1 MAKLVA
7 ILLLLLFQTFKRVFY
22 TGETQN
28 MKNLLAPHKGNNST
42 NSNNNNSNCNFHKD
56 ALLGFALELPD
67 EQLDSAVIQLQAAAA
82 QQQSTNNNA
91 SNNTGDYHQSL
102 PHCELLPQA
111 TVATQDLQE
120 CYQFDASELVN
131 VSNKNCDSLA
141 KLAYNLY
148 RLAKE
153 DHIVIDRKRNEVVRT
168 NAVTNQKTIYRCMDP
183 VGMGMRPSD
192 RNDRLL
198 SDPSSSKASRPR
210 KRLAATATVA
220 AASIAVPAKIAAPN
234 GAIKK
239 SMNEPTPAA
248 DADSMLRTRSGRVVR
263 AALPQSTTPAHPDSP
278 TMKQLVAE
286 LRDKDYCAPPAASAT
301 GAAAP
306 VTSSAPVVT
315 REQRAVPANAI
326 CPGCS
331 KIFLGRRLQRHY
343 VKFPEH
349 MPSAIAVRQQQ
360 QQLQQQQPQPQP
372 QQPLQQQLQQEQPQP
387 PPQQPL
393 QQQLQQEQPQ
403 PQQQLQQQLTTSVPT
418 LFGLLTGQL
427 QRHSHLSEEQRA
439 DLFLHELNDFVEQ
452 LQLRST
458 RLIRNTSGLHFVN
471 ARIARVLGIPE
482 GQYALDMSAMESAQA
497 PTPEPE
503 LQQLLHAGAVAS
515 ARNLVDYPGL
525 SMSLDDT
532 LTDEAAQ
539 RLNLSAGGKLLPPSE
554 ESLLRNVGDL
564 MQPPVAV
571 VVAPPT
577 VGHVANAM
585 LPHYDHASD
594 NAVEA
599 LSMKETPNAAILD
612 LNVDFFQFNNN

>member
-1 MAKLVA
+1 
-7 ILLLLLFQTFKRVFY
+7 
-22 TGETQN
+22 
-28 MKNLLAPHKGNNST
+28 MKNLLVPLNGASGEP
-42 NSNNNNSNCNFHKD
+42 SNNCNFHKD
-56 ALLGFALELPD
+56 ALLGFAIELPD

-82 QQQSTNNNA
+82 EQKQNNNNKNNNGS
-91 SNNTGDYHQSL
+91 SNNNNISNNNNNHHNNSNSGDYHQSL
-102 PHCELLPQA
+102 LNCVDFLPTAVAPPHLS
-111 TVATQDLQE
+111 E
-120 CYQFDASELVN
+120 CYQFDADAAASELVN
-131 VSNKNCDSLA
+131 VANKDCDSLA

-168 NAVTNQKTIYRCMDP
+168 DAVTHQKTIYRCMDP
-183 VGMGMRPSD
+183 VGMGMQP
-192 RNDRLL
+192 
-198 SDPSSSKASRPR
+198 PQSSRSAATTTSLRANRSR
-210 KRLAATATVA
+210 KRTA
-220 AASIAVPAKIAAPN
+220 PAGTAIPTKAPLTIAAPSET
-234 GAIKK
+234 ATKAT
-239 SMNEPTPAA
+239 NEPIPAS
-248 DADSMLRTRSGRVVR
+248 DADTMLRTRSGRIIR
-263 AALPQSTTPAHPDSP
+263 AALPQPATAAPNSAQ
-278 TMKQLVAE
+278 MLQLLVTE
-286 LRDKDYCAPPAASAT
+286 LRDKDYRAPAKAAEPAEMPAIEMA
-301 GAAAP
+301 
-306 VTSSAPVVT
+306 VQ
-315 REQRAVPANAI
+315 RERAVPPNAI

-331 KIFLGRRLQRHY
+331 KIFLGRRLQRHF
-343 VKFPEH
+343 VKYPEH

-360 QQLQQQQPQPQP
+360 EQQQQQH
-372 QQPLQQQLQQEQPQP
+372 QQHQQEEHAQ
-387 PPQQPL
+387 PPQQ
-393 QQQLQQEQPQ
+393 QQQ
-403 PQQQLQQQLTTSVPT
+403 QQQLTQSYVPT
-418 LFGLLTGQL
+418 LFGLLTAQL
-427 QRHSHLSEEQRA
+427 QRYGHLSEEQRA

-452 LQLRST
+452 LHLRST

-471 ARIARVLGIPE
+471 ARTARVLGIPE
-482 GQYALDMSAMESAQA
+482 GQYALDISAMESAQA

-503 LQQLLHAGAVAS
+503 LQQLLHASTVPS

-571 VVAPPT
+571 APPN
-577 VGHVANAM
+577 VGEVAGAM

>member
-1 MAKLVA
+1 
-7 ILLLLLFQTFKRVFY
+7 
-22 TGETQN
+22 
-28 MKNLLAPHKGNNST
+28 
-42 NSNNNNSNCNFHKD
+42 
-56 ALLGFALELPD
+56 
-67 EQLDSAVIQLQAAAA
+67 
-82 QQQSTNNNA
+82 
-91 SNNTGDYHQSL
+91 
-102 PHCELLPQA
+102 
-111 TVATQDLQE
+111 
-120 CYQFDASELVN
+120 
-131 VSNKNCDSLA
+131 DSLA

-148 RLAKE
+148 RLAKD

-168 NAVTNQKTIYRCMDP
+168 NALTNQKTVYRCLDP
-183 VGMGMRPSD
+183 VGMGMGSCSAATST
-192 RNDRLL
+192 NVV
-198 SDPSSSKASRPR
+198 SRPR
-210 KRLAATATVA
+210 KRMTSITADA
-220 AASIAVPAKIAAPN
+220 AAVATNVPVSG

-239 SMNEPTPAA
+239 AFTEPVAELAA
-248 DADSMLRTRSGRVVR
+248 DANAMQRTRSGRLVR
-263 AALPQSTTPAHPDSP
+263 AALTHSLSP
-278 TMKQLVAE
+278 TALSTSSQTMELLLDE
-286 LRDKDYCAPPAASAT
+286 LRDKDYGVKMEAKPVASPPS
-301 GAAAP
+301 AAAP
-306 VTSSAPVVT
+306 PDVA
-315 REQRAVPANAI
+315 REPRTVPANAI

-343 VKFPEH
+343 VKYPEH
-349 MPSAIAVRQQQ
+349 MPNAIAVREQQ
-360 QQLQQQQPQPQP
+360 QQLLQHP
-372 QQPLQQQLQQEQPQP
+372 QQHPQKH
-387 PPQQPL
+387 
-393 QQQLQQEQPQ
+393 
-403 PQQQLQQQLTTSVPT
+403 PQQQLLQPT
-418 LFGLLTGQL
+418 LFELLTAQL

-439 DLFLHELNDFVEQ
+439 DLFLYELNDFVEQ

-503 LQQLLHAGAVAS
+503 LLQLQHTSAVAE

-571 VVAPPT
+571 VAPPT
-577 VGHVANAM
+577 VSHVAGAM
-585 LPHYDHASD
+585 VPHYDHASD

-599 LSMKETPNAAILD
+599 LSMKETPNSSILD

>member
-1 MAKLVA
+1 
-7 ILLLLLFQTFKRVFY
+7 
-22 TGETQN
+22 
-28 MKNLLAPHKGNNST
+28 MKNLLVPLSGTNDEPN
-42 NSNNNNSNCNFHKD
+42 NSNNNNNSGINNNNNNCNFHKD
-56 ALLGFALELPD
+56 ALLGFAIELPD
-67 EQLDSAVIQLQAAAA
+67 EQLDNAVIQLQAAAA
-82 QQQSTNNNA
+82 QQQQNTNKNNSNNSSNNNSTNNNNNN
-91 SNNTGDYHQSL
+91 SNTSDNSADYHQSML
-102 PHCELLPQA
+102 NCELP
-111 TVATQDLQE
+111 D
-120 CYQFDASELVN
+120 CYQFDGAAAASELVN
-131 VSNKNCDSLA
+131 VANKNCDSLA

-148 RLAKE
+148 RLAKD

-168 NAVTNQKTIYRCMDP
+168 NALTNQKTIYRCMDP
-183 VGMGMRPSD
+183 VGMGMCSTTKEP
-192 RNDRLL
+192 
-198 SDPSSSKASRPR
+198 PFSKASRPR
-210 KRLAATATVA
+210 KRTATAAATTTSMQA
-220 AASIAVPAKIAAPN
+220 ANIAAPS

-239 SMNEPTPAA
+239 SMNEPMPAA
-248 DADSMLRTRSGRVVR
+248 DADDSMLRTRSGRIVR
-263 AALPQSTTPAHPDSP
+263 AALPQSATPTPSSGQ
-278 TMKQLVAE
+278 MLELLVAE
-286 LRDKDYCAPPAASAT
+286 LRDKDYCAPSAVAATPAASQPAT
-301 GAAAP
+301 AP
-306 VTSSAPVVT
+306 AVVADADPVEL
-315 REQRAVPANAI
+315 REPRAVPQNAI

-360 QQLQQQQPQPQP
+360 QLQQQEQPQAQHHQQQQPQHLQQQQPQ
-372 QQPLQQQLQQEQPQP
+372 
-387 PPQQPL
+387 
-393 QQQLQQEQPQ
+393 
-403 PQQQLQQQLTTSVPT
+403 LTSSVPT

-503 LQQLLHAGAVAS
+503 LQQLLHTGGGGVAGV

-577 VGHVANAM
+577 VGHVVAGAM